1 MVFAAAGA
9 ATGGVPLDGLRP
21 FVSLLRVI
29 LEFAQLPERLVSA
42 HAEGRL
48 VLFVGAGASA
58 DSPSDLPLFGELATR
73 VADVAGAPPGDV
85 EHDAPEVLLE
95 AIAGSGIE
103 VHAIVHRIISESTE
117 PNATHEAVAAIAVA
131 GQVIRLVTTNY
142 DRHLS
147 ACLPKEAS
155 IYEAPNL
162 PTEVDFAGVVH
173 LHGSV
178 GQTADRLVI
187 TTTDFARSYI
197 KQPSR
202 TLVFLQQLFASQAVL
217 FIGYSIRDTLM
228 QYVLR
233 AKNPGAELYT
243 LTDKPEDPL
252 WETLGVTAV
261 GYTSRE
267 HLPAVLT
274 EWAQLAGASFEEHDR
289 RVARILSRED
299 IDGGLCPQDESYL
312 SRIVSDPE
320 LVRIFTERARGPV
333 WLRWA
338 ASRPDSKLFSPG
350 AELGPVDEAL
360 LFWFVWHHND
370 DDQSTAETIRL
381 IIEHGGR
388 LHEVAWA
395 NMVMAPNPRGGAGW
409 EAANR
414 LLLVLADAIPPGLG
428 FRALRWLEACES
440 PRDDDLFVE
449 LVDRLSAPRLVSP
462 EAVWVSMGLRGPFEA
477 TGQDPSVDVYG
488 RGPHKDFWSRRRDL
502 AADLLSVV
510 DGHLRRVHRIE
521 AISGNPDPYDSRSA
535 IERHP
540 QNRGARGVDFL
551 VDAARDLWEIL
562 LADLPETAVGYL
574 QAWAASP
581 WAVLNRLAIHG
592 WGHRTD
598 TSADEKLAW
607 LLTQDGWTRDNRLH
621 HETMQLIAETV
632 PHACE
637 GSIEKLIGQITA
649 ETEPAGQPIVFNK
662 LGWIAVHAPESP
674 AAQGAFA
681 DANAA
686 NPELAMSE
694 HPDFLTWVGNISA
707 GPLPIGHI
715 DGTSPQDLVDSLQ
728 TDPTAAT
735 AALLR
740 LADCITPRHPMPFNW
755 MQALK
760 TVHDA
765 TEISPAAGIALL
777 EALIEDPATEPEA
790 SRSLA
795 SAVLMELRTSLKRQ
809 RHVAEHRDEIGPR
822 LEALW
827 DVGVAHWPVTPDDPS
842 DLGWLFQADNSWPGQ
857 VTRLALQRIDA
868 QGRADPDAWIGLG
881 DSDRHFLERI
891 TAGDTHE
898 AHLGQ
903 VVLAHRTFG
912 LYAADPAWA
921 TTHVLPLLDP
931 QRDPQ
936 RAVRCWDGYLYDAAW
951 SPQLLDTGLLGHF
964 LAFAAHAH
972 NCCRDA
978 QHGFANLAA
987 GLCLHSDMA
996 STDSTPSP
1004 LTRFTAGAE
1013 ISTRAA
1019 FIAAVAH
1026 ALLDADTKT
1035 TTAQWHRWMHDYWS
1049 DRLSSI
1055 PRQLAPDEAS
1065 ALVSWAI
1072 LQEEDFPAAANLVLK
1087 FPTSL
1092 EGTSILGSATAQ
1104 LEGGTGPLVS
1114 IVDRHPGQVTRVVAH
1129 LLEHTDPQ
1137 TAQRWDISMRELIPL
1152 LRDRTNESTFTPL
1165 REQLVRLGWISRI
1178 LGVDS

>member
-21 FVSLLRVI
+21 FVSLLGVI
-29 LEFAQLPERLVSA
+29 LEHAALPEPLVRA

-58 DSPSDLPLFGELATR
+58 DPPSDLPLFGDLAAR
-73 VADVAGAPPGDV
+73 VVDVAGAPPGDA
-85 EHDAPEVLLE
+85 EHDAPEALLA
-95 AIAGSGIE
+95 AITGSGVE
-103 VHAIVHRIISESTE
+103 VHAIVQRIISESTE
-117 PNATHEAVAAIAVA
+117 PNGTHKAVAALAVA
-131 GQVIRLVTTNY
+131 GQVIRIVTTNY

-147 ACLPKEAS
+147 ACLPEKTP
-155 IYEAPNL
+155 IYDAPNL
-162 PTEVDFAGVVH
+162 PSEVDFAGVAH

-202 TLVFLQQLFASQAVL
+202 TLAFLQQLFASQAVL
-217 FIGYSIRDTLM
+217 FVGYSIRDTLM

-233 AKNPGAELYT
+233 ARNPGAELYT
-243 LTDKPEDPL
+243 LTDKPEDSL

-274 EWAQLAGASFEEHDR
+274 DWAQLAGASFEEHDR
-289 RVARILSRED
+289 RVARILSSGD

-338 ASRPDSKLFSPG
+338 ASRRDSKLFSPR

-370 DDQSTAETIRL
+370 DDQSAAETIRL
-381 IIEHGGR
+381 IIERGGR
-388 LHEVAWA
+388 LHEVAWF
-395 NMVMAPNPRGGAGW
+395 NIVMAPNPRGGAGW
-409 EAANR
+409 EVANR
-414 LLLVLADAIPPGLG
+414 LLLVLADATPPGLE
-428 FRALRWLEACES
+428 FRALRWIEACES

-449 LVDRLSAPRLVSP
+449 LVARLSAPRLVGP
-462 EAVWVSMGLRGPFEA
+462 EQFWVSMGLRGPYET
-477 TGQDPSVDVYG
+477 TGQDPSVDMFG
-488 RGPHKDFWSRRRDL
+488 RGPQQDFWSRRRDL
-502 AADLLSVV
+502 AADLLSVI

-540 QNRGARGVDFL
+540 QNFDVDGVDFL
-551 VDAARDLWEIL
+551 VDAARDLWELL
-562 LADLPETAVGYL
+562 LADLPEAAVGYL
-574 QAWAASP
+574 RAWAASP
-581 WAVLNRLAIHG
+581 CAVLDRLAIHG
-592 WGHRTD
+592 WCQRTD

-607 LLTQDGWTRDNRLH
+607 LLTQDGWTRDNRFH
-621 HETMQLIAETV
+621 HETMRLIAETV

-649 ETEPAGQPIVFNK
+649 ETEPADQPIVFNK

-681 DANAA
+681 GARVA
-686 NPELAMSE
+686 NPELAMGE
-694 HPDFLTWVGNISA
+694 HPDFLRWVGNISA

-728 TDPTAAT
+728 TDPREAT

-740 LADCITPRHPMPFNW
+740 LAAGITPRDPMPFNW

-760 TVHDA
+760 TVHEA

-777 EALIEDPATEPEA
+777 EALIEDPATEPHA

-809 RHVAEHRDEIGPR
+809 QHVAEHRDEIGPR

-827 DVGVAHWPVTPDDPS
+827 DVGVAHWPVAPDDPPE
-842 DLGWLFQADNSWPGQ
+842 LGWLFQADNSWPGQ

-868 QGRADPDAWIGLG
+868 QGRSDPDAWTGL
-881 DSDRHFLERI
+881 DDNDRHFLEQI

-921 TTHVLPLLDP
+921 AAHVLPLLDP

-951 SPQLLDTGLLGHF
+951 SPRLLDAGLLGHF
-964 LAFAAHAH
+964 LSFAAHAH

-978 QHGFANLAA
+978 QHGFANLTA

-996 STDSTPSP
+996 GTGSTPSP
-1004 LTRFTAGAE
+1004 LTRFTASAE
-1013 ISTRAA
+1013 VSTRAT
-1019 FIAAVAH
+1019 FISAVAH
-1026 ALLDADTKT
+1026 ALLDADTET
-1035 TTAQWHRWMHDYWS
+1035 TTAQWHRWMHDYWR
-1049 DRLSSI
+1049 DRLGSI
-1055 PRQLAPDEAS
+1055 PRPLAPEEAS
-1065 ALVSWAI
+1065 ALVGWAI
-1072 LQEEDFPAAANLVLK
+1072 LQHDNFPAAANLVHE

-1092 EGTSILGSATAQ
+1092 EGMSILVSATAQ
-1104 LEGGTGPLVS
+1104 LEGGTGPLAS
-1114 IVDRHPGQVTRVVAH
+1114 IVDRYPDQLTRVVAH
-1129 LLEHTDPQ
+1129 LLEHTDPR
-1137 TAQRWDISMRELIPL
+1137 TAQRWDTSMRDLIRRLKNCTSSATSRPL
-1152 LRDRTNESTFTPL
+1152 L
-1165 REQLVRLGWISRI
+1165 EQLVRLGWTSRI
-1178 LGVDS
+1178 MGSDT